1 MSLRKKNKIVLL
13 AIISFLIFLALG
25 FYLKNLRTTVHN
37 NLKVVLTAKVAK
49 DDMFQLFYLD
59 KDEERFRD
67 KKSIKVELTGDKEF
81 QKIVF
86 DLPRLSELYKL
97 RLDIGNNENQDPIY
111 IQGIK
116 FLMDSKE
123 ISINADSFD
132 NLFRANNY
140 IKKFEIKGKYQGLMS
155 KGKKKN
161 FFDPYFVIRQSS
173 KEIKSLKSQKTTRF
187 PFMFSSCF
195 SIVFFLFL
203 FYNLESI
210 SITTEKIFIFVF
222 FAIIVAPTFQSNF
235 KWVKPAVNLE
245 QRTLAK
251 KPQFEFSKVYS
262 KNYEAYFS
270 DNFGFR
276 NRLINWGGCYRTK
289 LFRSSMHSDL
299 VKFGKEDWLFYNRI
313 DGKIFGS
320 YTNSNLLTKD
330 TLQKIVAK
338 WEQNKNIY
346 NEKGIKYFLTFWPNK
361 HTIYPEHLPNTM
373 KTQIKDTLSRVDQIL
388 HYLDTTK
395 SPVSLFDPRPFL
407 IESKKSH
414 QLYHK
419 YDTHWNDYGAF
430 IGYQSFLNENFSNL
444 GVKPKNKND
453 FKITWNDFEKGE
465 LIQML
470 GVKNDDY
477 FNEKAPTFELKD
489 KRPQIEFLTID
500 GFPKQ
505 TKRTRNK
512 YCGNKLKVLV
522 FRDSFTTKLIQFLSL
537 HFYEVTYIWGHGER
551 YVDELEPDIIIE
563 GYVERGTAN
572 KIQ

>member
-67 KKSIKVELTGDKEF
+67 KRSIKVELTGDKEF

-97 RLDIGNNENQDPIY
+97 RLDIGNNENQDPVY
-111 IQGIK
+111 IKGIK

-123 ISINADSFD
+123 VSIKADSFD

-173 KEIKSLKSQKTTRF
+173 EEIKSLKLQKTTRY

-195 SIVFFLFL
+195 SIVFFLFI

-251 KPQFEFSKVYS
+251 NPQFEFSKTYS
-262 KNYEAYFS
+262 KNYEAYFG

-276 NRLINWGGCYRTK
+276 NHLINWGGSYRTK

-299 VKFGKEDWLFYNRI
+299 VKFGKEDWLFYNRLS
-313 DGKIFGS
+313 GRIFGS
-320 YTNSNLLTKD
+320 YTNTNLKTKD

-338 WEQNKNIY
+338 WEQNKKRY
-346 NEKGIKYFLTFWPNK
+346 DEKGAKYFLTFWPNK
-361 HTIYPEHLPNTM
+361 HTIYPEFLPNTM
-373 KTQIKDTLSRVDQIL
+373 KAQIKDTISRVDQIL
-388 HYLDTTK
+388 QYLEEKK
-395 SPVSLFDPRPFL
+395 SPVVLFDSRPFL
-407 IESKKSH
+407 MEAKKTY
-414 QLYHK
+414 QVYHK
-419 YDTHWNDYGAF
+419 FDTHWNDYGAF
-430 IGYQSFLNENFSNL
+430 VGYQNFLISNFEELGIRPKEKKDFDIEWSN
-444 GVKPKNKND
+444 
-453 FKITWNDFEKGE
+453 FEKGG
-465 LIQML
+465 LIKML
-470 GVKNDDY
+470 GVKNDGY
-477 FNEKAPTFELKD
+477 FKEMAPTFQLKN
-489 KRPQIEFLTID
+489 KKNQIEFLTID

-551 YVDELEPDIIIE
+551 YVDKLKPDIIIE
-563 GYVERGTAN
+563 GYVERGTGQR
-572 KIQ
+572 IQ